1 MIIVNQIF
9 DQKYFLKQKQK
20 KTRKKEKKSEISQLG
35 HRAQL
40 SAPTARRYIDKQ

>member
-20 KTRKKEKKSEISQLG
+20 KQEKKKRSQ
-35 HRAQL
+35 
-40 SAPTARRYIDKQ
+40 K